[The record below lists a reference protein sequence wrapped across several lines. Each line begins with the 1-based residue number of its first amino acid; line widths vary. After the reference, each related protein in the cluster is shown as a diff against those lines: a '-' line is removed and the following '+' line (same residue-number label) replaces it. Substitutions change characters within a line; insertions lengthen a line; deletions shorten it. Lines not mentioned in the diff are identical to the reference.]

1 MVDALDIFRETNVRL
16 NFVSCVEM
24 AKPYGFAT
32 VKETVKSTTEGFD
45 FMMRHGIFPRPNQ
58 WRREPRPLL
67 VSHHLQPAIPLE
79 FYLELMGN

>member
-1 MVDALDIFRETNVRL
+1 MVDALNIFGETNVRL

-58 WRREPRPLL
+58 WRREPRHL
-67 VSHHLQPAIPLE
+67 SRFHHLQPAIPLE

>member
-1 MVDALDIFRETNVRL
+1 MVDALDIFGETNVRL

-45 FMMRHGIFPRPNQ
+45 FIMRHGIFPRPNQ
-58 WRREPRPLL
+58 WRREPRPL
-67 VSHHLQPAIPLE
+67 SRFPPPAARDPVGILP
-79 FYLELMGN
+79 